1 MSFSVF
7 LRRSPG
13 STKKTPIVS
22 YKHPAF
28 TQSIPFMHP
37 LGFVRLSATSIE
49 LAVADPSANADA
61 ILRCCEQLR
70 DSDVIVFPELSLC
83 GYTCGELFLQ
93 DRLLDACMENLVRL
107 VKASS
112 DCSQLWVVGLPLRF
126 ETRLFNVAAIIHHGR
141 LLGCVPKQFLPTY
154 QEFYERRW
162 FSSGKGLERREVV
175 VPHIGEVPFGTDLLF
190 ECGNVMVGVE
200 ICEDLWMPIPPS
212 SIQALAGANVLLN
225 LSASNETIGKSAY
238 RRELVTSQSGR
249 CLAAYAYS
257 SAGPTESTT
266 DLVFG
271 GHCMVAE
278 NGTLLKEA
286 TCLGVESRKG
296 DALRHVTV
304 DIDLSRLLHDRRMTG
319 TFSEGSDGVV
329 SKSFRSVPFALTS
342 QSTGLNR
349 LIPGQPF
356 VPQNPAQLEERCREI
371 FGIQCAA
378 LAKRVHQLPKHLP
391 LVIGVS
397 GGLDSTLSLL
407 VAVAMCDHESIPRS
421 RIHGLTMPGFG
432 TSKGTLENSRSLMRE
447 LHITAFE
454 TDIRE
459 TCLQIFRDLNHSPF
473 GMEIGKK
480 TASEFQSAIES
491 LHPKEHS
498 DLVFENVQARTRTLL
513 LMSRGFVLGTGDL
526 SEQALGW
533 STYNG
538 DHMSMYNVNCSIP
551 KTLVQFLVRYVA
563 AHHFEGELRRI
574 LMAIANTPISPE
586 LLPLSSRGEIQ
597 QATEDTIGPYELHD
611 FFLYHFVRTG
621 ASPEK
626 ILFLAEHAQFSQSYD
641 RAVMKRALKL
651 FLQRFFANQ
660 FKRSCV
666 PDGPKVGSVSL
677 SPRGDWRMPSDAS
690 VQAWLKD

>member
-1 MSFSVF
+1 
-7 LRRSPG
+7 
-13 STKKTPIVS
+13 
-22 YKHPAF
+22 
-28 TQSIPFMHP
+28 MHP

-49 LAVADPSANADA
+49 LSVADPAANVEA
-61 ILRCCEQLR
+61 ILERCDQLR
-70 DSDVIVFPELSLC
+70 NSDVIVFPELCLC

-93 DRLLDACMENLVRL
+93 DRLLDACMEGLIRV
-107 VKASS
+107 VEESS
-112 DCSQLWVVGLPLRF
+112 DSSQLWVVGLPLRF
-126 ETRLFNVAAIIHHGR
+126 ESRLFNVAAVIHHGS
-141 LLGCVPKQFLPTY
+141 LLGFVPKQFLPTY

-162 FSSGKGLERREVV
+162 FTSGKGVEGRELDI
-175 VPHIGEVPFGTDLLF
+175 PELGTIPFGTDLLF
-190 ECGNVMVGVE
+190 ECDNLVVGVE
-200 ICEDLWMPIPPS
+200 VCEDLWMPVPPS

-238 RRELVTSQSGR
+238 RRELVASQSGR

-257 SAGPTESTT
+257 SAGPSESTT

-278 NGTLLKEA
+278 NGTLLDQTTRIGIDPQSA
-286 TCLGVESRKG
+286 ES
-296 DALRHVTV
+296 ASHVTV
-304 DIDLSRLLHDRRMTG
+304 DVDLGRLLHDRRMTG
-319 TFSEGSDGVV
+319 TFGEGNDGVID
-329 SKSFRSVPFALTS
+329 KSFRSVPFALMQ
-342 QSTGLNR
+342 QSNSLKRT
-349 LIPGQPF
+349 ISGQPF
-356 VPQNPAQLEERCREI
+356 VPQNPAVLEERCREI

-378 LAKRVHQLPKHLP
+378 LAKRVQQLPEKLP
-391 LVIGVS
+391 LLIGVS
-397 GGLDSTLSLL
+397 GGLDSTLTLL
-407 VAVAMCDHESIPRS
+407 VAVAMCDRDAISRR

-432 TSKGTLENSRSLMRE
+432 TSKGTLDNAQNLMRE
-447 LHITAFE
+447 LGITPFE
-454 TDIRE
+454 TDIRA
-459 TCLQIFRDLNHSPF
+459 TCLQVFQDLHHQPF
-473 GMEIGKK
+473 GIPIGKK
-480 TASEFQSAIES
+480 TVDEFQAAIEA

-563 AHHFEGELRRI
+563 EHHFEGKLRRI
-574 LMAIANTPISPE
+574 LLAIADTPISPE
-586 LLPLSSRGEIQ
+586 LLPLSTTGEIQ

-626 ILFLAEHAQFSQSYD
+626 ILFLAEHAQFSRVYETAIIE
-641 RAVMKRALKL
+641 RTLKF
-651 FLQRFFANQ
+651 FLRRFFANQ

-690 VQAWLKD
+690 VQAWLSD